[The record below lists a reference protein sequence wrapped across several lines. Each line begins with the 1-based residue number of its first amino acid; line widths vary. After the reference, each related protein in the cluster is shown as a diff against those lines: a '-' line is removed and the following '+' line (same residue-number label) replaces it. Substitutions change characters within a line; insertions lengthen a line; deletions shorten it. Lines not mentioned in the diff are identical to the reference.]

1 MYGVHRT
8 CAETAAVS
16 CGTSHASAVSTPF
29 RWIFKKTRYR
39 KLFTHGKR
47 DYIKVINN
55 NNKYTR
61 HNSGMRRPKKKTK
74 KITSPLHPPQNTAC
88 SLWDQR
94 CSLPAL
100 RKKTSVLRLLSL
112 KTLKPFCS
120 CIPAD
125 NTISW
130 LRPPF
135 PDPVRV
141 TVVSP
146 PATKHI
152 GFLLLYALA
161 ALMAI
166 CVTNTVAIYTSKKR
180 SGLSLSR
187 CLHS

>member
-1 MYGVHRT
+1 
-8 CAETAAVS
+8 
-16 CGTSHASAVSTPF
+16 
-29 RWIFKKTRYR
+29 
-39 KLFTHGKR
+39 
-47 DYIKVINN
+47 
-55 NNKYTR
+55 
-61 HNSGMRRPKKKTK
+61 MRRQKKKKK
-74 KITSPLHPPQNTAC
+74 KITSLLHPPQNTAC

-100 RKKTSVLRLLSL
+100 RKKTSALRFLSL

-120 CIPAD
+120 RIPAD
-125 NTISW
+125 STISW

-166 CVTNTVAIYTSKKR
+166 CVTNTVAIYTSEKR
-180 SGLSLSR
+180 SGLSVSR
-187 CLHS
+187 VPDTVFTLIVQKPCESRGGRPGLFVLMSLMDSVDVKLY